1 MPDKTNTA
9 PKNAD
14 TTTGDE
20 PESFFAQGGFLQG
33 LGLRRSLFEE
43 DRARFELAVEPR
55 HMNRLGIPH
64 GGVYATILD
73 SALGAAGCWDGAPD
87 RFRPSVTLNLNVS
100 YLAQPKGSRL
110 IAEGRRGPAAASRSI
125 SLKARSATRP
135 AFSSQ
140 PRPARSRSSGRAHE
154 GSPATSWAF
163 MILPLAL
170 SGISATTVTICGRL

>member
-1 MPDKTNTA
+1 MPDTTKTVT
-9 PKNAD
+9 KNAD
-14 TTTGDE
+14 ATTGDE

-64 GGVYATILD
+64 GGVYATMLD

-110 IAEGRRGPAAASRSI
+110 IADGRRTGGGKSIYFSEGEIRDDTGVLIATATGTFKVVRPRS
-125 SLKARSATRP
+125 
-135 AFSSQ
+135 
-140 PRPARSRSSGRAHE
+140 
-154 GSPATSWAF
+154 
-163 MILPLAL
+163 
-170 SGISATTVTICGRL
+170 